1 MSNDTQPSPESP
13 TEVVDRDYPMAPV
26 PLSERKSFWSLLV
39 VLLGFT
45 VFTPTMLAGA
55 QLATAFTFGPLLG
68 VILVGSVLLGLYVAT
83 MGYIGSKT
91 RLTTVVMARYSFGS
105 GGAKL
110 ASILLGGTQ
119 IGWFGVVVGT
129 IGNLTAQAFGW
140 GDSVVAKSLIMVAV
154 ATLMCL
160 TALRGFRGMFYA
172 SAVATPLALILAFW
186 VAWTSVGKVGGTAA
200 LFELV
205 PQEVG
210 TMSVAVAITSVIG
223 TFISAGT
230 QVPNWTR
237 FASSAS
243 SAIWACV
250 AAFLIGNG
258 LMILFG
264 AIGAT
269 AHGIGDYVEIL
280 YALGLMV
287 AGVLLLFGNLWTTNV
302 DTAYAFGVAGAELF
316 NKPTKAP
323 FIIGGT
329 IIATLLALFGIEGA
343 LVPYLGLL
351 GTFIPPLGAVII
363 ADYFRRWRHGMPELS
378 TLPAL
383 DVPNLAAYLVASA
396 AAYTSGLL
404 ELGIPPIVGV
414 AIAMGIVLL
423 WPRPATQKQQPAPS
437 AGDRSA

>member
-1 MSNDTQPSPESP
+1 MSNDAAAESKSESDSTQQK
-13 TEVVDRDYPMAPV
+13 VVDRDYPMTPV
-26 PLSERKSFWSLLV
+26 PLTERKSFWSLLV

-55 QLATAFTFGPLLG
+55 ALAPAFPFGSLLG
-68 VILVGSVLLGLYVAT
+68 VIVVGSLLLGLYVST

-119 IGWFGVVVGT
+119 VGWFGVVVGT
-129 IGNLTAQAFGW
+129 IGSLTALALGW
-140 GDSVVAKSLIMVAV
+140 QDSVLAKSLIMIVV

-186 VAWTSVGKVGGTAA
+186 VAAKSVGEVGGLST
-200 LFELV
+200 LFGLE
-205 PQEVG
+205 PAEIG
-210 TMSVAVAITSVIG
+210 SMSAAVAITSVIG

-243 SAIWACV
+243 SAIWACIV
-250 AAFLIGNG
+250 AFLIGNG

-269 AHGIGDYVEIL
+269 AYGQGDYVEIL
-280 YALGLMV
+280 YGLGLMV

-329 IIATLLALFGIEGA
+329 IIATLLALFGIEGH
-343 LVPYLGLL
+343 LVQYLGLL
-351 GTFIPPLGAVII
+351 GTFIPPLGGVII
-363 ADYFRRWRHGMPELS
+363 ADYIRRWRHGMPELS
-378 TLPAL
+378 TLPL
-383 DVPNLAAYLVASA
+383 VDVPNLVAYVIASVAAFL
-396 AAYTSGLL
+396 SGVTGF
-404 ELGIPPIVGV
+404 GIPPIVGV
-414 AIAMGIVLL
+414 VAAMAIVLL
-423 WPRPATQKQQPAPS
+423 WPRPAAAQEATS
-437 AGDRSA
+437 TS